1 LPLFSDLLPV
11 QNKIKDSQQGNS
23 FSEDELEQYEKV
35 KEEISKL
42 EQKQEKQEKDKNEI
56 TALKNFIIF
65 NQTLVIFFFNNALNK
80 LVFLFLVSGNKRG

>member
-1 LPLFSDLLPV
+1 LFFFSSSLATKGDKNGLKKEIENL

-42 EQKQEKQEKDKNEI
+42 EQKQEKQELPF
-56 TALKNFIIF
+56 LKESDS
-65 NQTLVIFFFNNALNK
+65 
-80 LVFLFLVSGNKRG
+80 FLS

>member
-56 TALKNFIIF
+56 TALKDKDLLGSNW
-65 NQTLVIFFFNNALNK
+65 LLP
-80 LVFLFLVSGNKRG
+80 FLKESDSFLS